1 MEKRRHQ
8 RMTVDSLWADVSD
21 GRGFFSGMVTD
32 LSRFGL
38 GVTDLPVKLDH
49 TSQRFS
55 IVISGHGRNFK
66 MLVKPRWVKTATGRK
81 WVGVEILNAPWAWT
95 EFVMAFK
102 PQPVDVWGD
111 TAI

>member
-1 MEKRRHQ
+1 
-8 RMTVDSLWADVSD
+8 MTVDSLCADVSD

-38 GVTDLPVKLDH
+38 CMTDLPIKLDN

-66 MLVKPRWVKTATGRK
+66 MLVKPRWAKTATGRK
-81 WVGVEILNAPWAWT
+81 CVGVEILNAPWAWT
-95 EFVMAFK
+95 EFVMEFE
-102 PQPVDVWGD
+102 PQSDDVWGMG
-111 TAI
+111 TT